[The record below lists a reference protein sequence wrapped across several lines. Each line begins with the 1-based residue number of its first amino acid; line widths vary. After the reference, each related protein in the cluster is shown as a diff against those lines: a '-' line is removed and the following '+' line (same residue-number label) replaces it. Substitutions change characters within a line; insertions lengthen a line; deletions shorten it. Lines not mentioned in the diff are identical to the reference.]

1 MLNCTP
7 RKLMTGLSVLLL
19 TAGFTANSAM
29 AELNAPARI
38 DPSYPHQQP
47 PYPDSAQ
54 ANGEQGTI
62 TLDVYVRPNGKP
74 AKIKV
79 AQSSGFEDLDNAAI
93 EGVVNWR
100 FIPALRDGDQVADWT
115 TVKIVYQFPTMAPPP
130 ASAPSGKR

>member
-1 MLNCTP
+1 MLKHSG
-7 RKLMTGLSVLLL
+7 RKVATVFSAVFLAV
-19 TAGFTANSAM
+19 GFAASSAAAALNS
-29 AELNAPARI
+29 PPRI

-62 TLDVYVRPNGKP
+62 TLDVYVRTNGKP
-74 AKIKV
+74 ARIKV

-100 FIPALRDGDQVADWT
+100 FVPALRDGDQVADWA
-115 TVKIVYQFPTMAPPP
+115 TVKIVYQPPTMAP
-130 ASAPSGKR
+130 ASGTR